1 MAKHGFPVVDCD
13 GHIIEASPEMLDF
26 MPEPFKS
33 SIRGGRNVDRL
44 FPSLDGMH
52 MPQAR
57 QSGSAGRERV
67 NASEHRMG
75 SGEDWAAFLE
85 RADIEK
91 AVMFTTGGLAV
102 GIIQNP
108 DYAVAVCQGFND
120 YVHAKYRGV
129 SDRLHP
135 MA

>member
-75 SGEDWAAFLE
+75 SGEDWAAF
-85 RADIEK
+85 RNARIS
-91 AVMFTTGGLAV
+91 
-102 GIIQNP
+102 
-108 DYAVAVCQGFND
+108 
-120 YVHAKYRGV
+120 R
-129 SDRLHP
+129 RR
-135 MA
+135 